1 MKSLQAYL
9 NEKVIEAG
17 CDESGR
23 GCLSGP
29 VVASA
34 VILNPNKKIAGLDDS
49 KKLSEKDRILL
60 REEIFAQALDYGVG
74 IVTNFEIDEI
84 NILNASFLAMHRAI
98 DALKKCKPEHLLID
112 GNRFNPYKTIPHSC
126 IIKGDSLFQS
136 IAAASIIA
144 KTTRDNIMSALHT
157 KHPEYDWLKNKGYPT
172 KKHRKA
178 IKEFGPTPEHRMTFN
193 LLGGENQLKLFK

>member
-17 CDESGR
+17 CDEAGR

-126 IIKGDSLFQS
+126 IITSGNISTQSQRTNSNVKGTSTIFPQCRISHSS
-136 IAAASIIA
+136 I
-144 KTTRDNIMSALHT
+144 TTTSSST
-157 KHPEYDWLKNKGYPT
+157 Y
-172 KKHRKA
+172 
-178 IKEFGPTPEHRMTFN
+178 
-193 LLGGENQLKLFK
+193 